1 MIGAMGGPQPSPE
14 SESPADD
21 EAIAGATAAHQAL
34 FRTVTGLTDDQARS
48 ACLLPGWTVG
58 HLLTHIAR
66 NADSHTRMLSAAL
79 DGEVAEQ
86 YAGGTERRAS
96 DIASGSDRSAAELVA
111 DVERSAAALEAVW
124 ARMTPQAWA
133 GHGRNADGRS
143 WPCVAMPF
151 HRWREVEVHHA
162 DLGLGYT
169 PADWPD
175 DYVRRELAT
184 GLRLLPDRL
193 DDAGRR
199 AALAWLLGRA
209 ESPGELALTP
219 WQSRPD
225 DYLR

>member
-1 MIGAMGGPQPSPE
+1 MTDSGTGSRTDR
-14 SESPADD
+14 PADD
-21 EAIAGATAAHQAL
+21 EAIAGATAAHRAL
-34 FRTVTGLTDDQARS
+34 LRTVSGLTDEQARS

-66 NADSHTRMLSAAL
+66 NADSHARMLAAAL
-79 DGEVAEQ
+79 DGEVVAQ
-86 YAGGTERRAS
+86 YAGGTEQRAS
-96 DIASGSDRSAAELVA
+96 DIAAGADRAAADLVA
-111 DVERSAAALEAVW
+111 DVDASAAALEAVW
-124 ARMTPQAWA
+124 LRMTPTAWA
-133 GHGRNADGRS
+133 GHGRNADGSS

-151 HRWREVEVHHA
+151 HRWREVEVHHV

-169 PADWPD
+169 AADWPD

-193 DDAGRR
+193 DEAGRR

-209 ESPGELALTP
+209 DFPGELPLTP
-219 WQSRPD
+219 WQSRPA